1 MEIIIDIHDFKAT
14 PCAATVGSFDGVH
27 LGHKAMIAELR
38 EAAARK
44 GLPLTVVT
52 FARHPRLLFNVGCEP
67 FLLTTN
73 SEKIALLESV
83 GVDRVVL
90 LDFDAAMASMCAEQF
105 MREVLVD
112 ALGVKLLGVGYDH
125 HFGRPCDGEGLEQ
138 YMEYGRNLGV
148 EVLPLSQFT
157 IDGENVG
164 SSAVRRA
171 LVAGDLSKTLEL
183 LGHRFVLEGTVVH
196 GAGIGRHLGFPT
208 ANVQLAERMMLLP
221 ADGVYEVEACVDTS
235 RYKGVMNVGFK
246 PTVDNSRVRTIE
258 VHLIGFSGDIYG
270 KAISVELLRRLR
282 EEKNFESVDA
292 LRLQIEADV
301 ARVISGI

>member
-148 EVLPLSQFT
+148 EVLSLSQFT

-221 ADGVYEVEACVDTS
+221 ADGVYEVEASVDTS